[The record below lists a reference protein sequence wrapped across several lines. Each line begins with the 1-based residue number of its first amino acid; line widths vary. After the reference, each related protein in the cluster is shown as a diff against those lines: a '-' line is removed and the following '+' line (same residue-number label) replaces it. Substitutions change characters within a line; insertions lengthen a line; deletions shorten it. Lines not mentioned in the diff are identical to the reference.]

1 MVEVRSI
8 KIGELEQAPVY
19 GFTVLG
25 SSGSL
30 VMRINS
36 AAALLKD
43 QDLEMITLDDYRDRL
58 VNLKLAGNQQ
68 VDTQEALTS
77 GRKFMLWNIPRT
89 LNNPD
94 LAIVAQEFFGDTF
107 VESEIT
113 TSAQCH
119 PYGWF
124 ILNAATNELQQHAA
138 DFEAVLQ
145 AKWGMEITL
154 AMSKTRQQRIRM
166 NATGRERMEQRD
178 SLNKPAGVLKE
189 IMIPAKVIQDAVME
203 SAFLDLWVDQ
213 IYTRLGPR
221 IVVDLVAAVE
231 QRVEQMVAERLEAAL
246 NIKMEQFSTQV
257 LQKVFSTID
266 SAVDISI
273 SRALEARVICMNG
286 SDDCDQSEEGLMD
299 LLDSVVI
306 PPVKPDPPTTALK
319 PANTSA
325 PAPPSPTPL
334 TTLVSP
340 LSPLDPNYT
349 PPATGNA
356 APAAGVVQKGEETT
370 KGKRTLG
377 ELNSAIDSTVDEVAP
392 KLIRVLADMSN
403 APPRGLGLSQQATP
417 SGNST
422 QSHPNN
428 TEQQAP
434 QASEVP
440 PSIDGGANRE

>member
-1 MVEVRSI
+1 MHCLRYRVRADLDNDSAAAWLAEEITDCERNRLNSVDQGPAAGRELEVADHPVLSGLSQCSVWTENRQAVGVIFHRYWVGIELTINEAGTHSLPGDDMQEDLIYEYQIKPLAQLRGVRLTSVWGQDGKPGPTAAREDSATRALIRTLLAQAEKQLPMGGTSLPMVEVRSI

-36 AAALLKD
+36 AESLLKD
-43 QDLEMITLDDYRDRL
+43 QDLELITLDDYRDRL

-77 GRKFMLWNIPRT
+77 GRKFMLWNIPRA
-89 LNNPD
+89 LNNTD

-107 VESEIT
+107 VESEVT

-124 ILNAATNELQQHAA
+124 VLNAATNELQQQAA

-145 AKWGMEITL
+145 AKWGVEITL

-213 IYTRLGPR
+213 VYTRL
-221 IVVDLVAAVE
+221 AA
-231 QRVEQMVAERLEAAL
+231 
-246 NIKMEQFSTQV
+246 
-257 LQKVFSTID
+257 
-266 SAVDISI
+266 
-273 SRALEARVICMNG
+273 
-286 SDDCDQSEEGLMD
+286 
-299 LLDSVVI
+299 
-306 PPVKPDPPTTALK
+306 
-319 PANTSA
+319 
-325 PAPPSPTPL
+325 
-334 TTLVSP
+334 
-340 LSPLDPNYT
+340 
-349 PPATGNA
+349 
-356 APAAGVVQKGEETT
+356 
-370 KGKRTLG
+370 
-377 ELNSAIDSTVDEVAP
+377 
-392 KLIRVLADMSN
+392 
-403 APPRGLGLSQQATP
+403 
-417 SGNST
+417 
-422 QSHPNN
+422 
-428 TEQQAP
+428 
-434 QASEVP
+434 
-440 PSIDGGANRE
+440 